1 MTAVSF
7 RGKIGLKKTERR
19 KPMPTIQAI
28 YQNGVF
34 MPKEPVSLPEGAE
47 VTVETKV
54 ESALEREIR
63 WLTSRTPEEI
73 EQTRAE
79 ILKKS
84 RPARPLPE
92 GKTLSDMVEGKWPG
106 DETDEQI
113 HEALERLS

>member
-1 MTAVSF
+1 MA
-7 RGKIGLKKTERR
+7 
-19 KPMPTIQAI
+19 TIQAI

-34 MPKEPVSLPEGAE
+34 KPKEPVSLPEGAE

-54 ESALEREIR
+54 ETALEREIR

-73 EQTRAE
+73 EQARAE
-79 ILKKS
+79 IMMKS
-84 RPARPLPE
+84 RPARPLPD

-106 DETDEQI
+106 DETDEQV